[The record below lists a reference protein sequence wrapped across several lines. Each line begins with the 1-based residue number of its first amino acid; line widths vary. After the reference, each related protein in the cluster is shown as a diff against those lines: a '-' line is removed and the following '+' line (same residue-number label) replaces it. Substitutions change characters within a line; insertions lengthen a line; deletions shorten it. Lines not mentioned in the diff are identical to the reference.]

1 MNFFAT
7 FINLFLTALSL
18 AILARVIMSWV
29 TMFAP
34 DSPIVKTI
42 NDMLNQMTEPVL
54 GPLRR
59 VIPPLGM
66 FDLTPMIALILLQVI
81 QVYLVPAL
89 YPSLR
94 QISVSVRPS
103 TAISFVRD
111 RSPEMMDTVRFGT
124 PRRLAT
130 TSTTAL
136 FALSRSGAAIT

>member
-54 GPLRR
+54 GT
-59 VIPPLGM
+59 VATG
-66 FDLTPMIALILLQVI
+66 D
-81 QVYLVPAL
+81 
-89 YPSLR
+89 S
-94 QISVSVRPS
+94 SVGHVRPHADDCPDPAS
-103 TAISFVRD
+103 GHTGLLGSGPAILV
-111 RSPEMMDTVRFGT
+111 
-124 PRRLAT
+124 
-130 TSTTAL
+130 
-136 FALSRSGAAIT
+136 FA